1 MNKSQIISSDF
12 PYESRYV
19 TVNNLKIHYVEA
31 GTGEPS
37 VVLLH
42 GIPVHAYLWR
52 NVIPHISPCG
62 RTVAVDLIGSGKS
75 DKPLDID
82 YNPETYTEFLKNT
95 FEALNLNNIILV
107 GMDLGLIVGLN
118 YAAHNEG
125 NIRGIV
131 MFEGFFM
138 PADMIFKQM
147 PLSARIIMRLL
158 RIKKIAEY
166 AIVNKGEQAVKDM
179 LTMGMVRKPSQ
190 KEIEIY
196 QAPWRDKKVRKK
208 VWLEG
213 TGPNTITSLSVRPGD
228 VADVINRYSSW
239 LRHST
244 VPKLLLY
251 GEPGSAIRKQGV
263 SMAEKYFDS
272 LQVKYTG
279 KGKHFLPEDEPENI
293 GHAIADFYLSLSGKY

>member
-1 MNKSQIISSDF
+1 MNKNQIISSEF

-19 TVNNLKIHYVEA
+19 TVNNFKIHYVEE
-31 GTGEPS
+31 GTGDPP

-52 NVIPHISPCG
+52 NVIPHISPYG
-62 RTVAVDLIGSGKS
+62 RTVSIDLIGSGKS

-82 YNPETYTEFLKNT
+82 YNPETYTKFLKGT

-107 GMDLGLIVGLN
+107 CMDLGLIAGLN
-118 YAAHNEG
+118 YAMHNES
-125 NIRGIV
+125 NISGIV

-138 PADMIFKQM
+138 PADMTFRQM
-147 PLSARIIMRLL
+147 PFSARMIMRLL

-166 AIVNKGEQAVKDM
+166 AIVSKGEQAIRDM

-196 QAPWRDKKVRKK
+196 QAPWRDPSVRKK

-213 TGPNTITSLSVRPGD
+213 TGPNTITPLSVRPGD
-228 VADVINRYSSW
+228 VTDVINSYSSL
-239 LRHST
+239 LRHSP

-251 GEPGSAIRKQGV
+251 GEPGSAIRKNGV
-263 SMAEKYFDS
+263 VMAEKYFDS
-272 LQVKYTG
+272 LQVKYAG
-279 KGKHFLPEDEPENI
+279 KGKHFLPEDEPENT
-293 GHAIADFYLSLSGKY
+293 GHAIGDFYRFLSEKK

>member
-1 MNKSQIISSDF
+1 MDKKQIISSEF

-19 TVNNLKIHYVEA
+19 TVNNVKIHYVEA
-31 GTGEPS
+31 GTGDPP

-52 NVIPHISPCG
+52 NVIPYICPYG
-62 RTVAVDLIGSGKS
+62 RTVAIDLIGSGKS

-82 YNPETYTEFLKNT
+82 YNPETYTKFLKGT

-107 GMDLGLIVGLN
+107 GMDLGLIAGLN
-118 YAAHNEG
+118 YAMHNES
-125 NIRGIV
+125 NILGIV
-131 MFEGFFM
+131 MFEGFFL
-138 PADMIFKQM
+138 PADMTFRQM
-147 PLSARIIMRLL
+147 PFSARMIMRLL

-166 AIVNKGEQAVKDM
+166 AIVTKGEQAVKDM
-179 LTMGMVRKPSQ
+179 LAMGMVRKPSQ

-196 QAPWRDKKVRKK
+196 QAPWRDESVRKK

-213 TGPNTITSLSVRPGD
+213 VGPNTITPLSTRPGD
-228 VADVINRYSSW
+228 IPDIINRYSNW
-239 LRHST
+239 LRHSA

-251 GEPGSAIRKQGV
+251 GEPGSAIRKKGV
-263 SMAEKYFDS
+263 SMAKKYVDS

-279 KGKHFLPEDEPENI
+279 KGKHFLPEDEPENT
-293 GHAIADFYLSLSGKY
+293 GHAISDFYRSLSEKK